1 MSSQT
6 SADTGFVFEPGR
18 ERQHAKHASLL
29 LSVSQTEGRETER
42 KEEREIDKEE
52 GEL

>member
-1 MSSQT
+1 MSS
-6 SADTGFVFEPGR
+6 SSDTGFVLEPLEIAR

-29 LSVSQTEGRETER
+29 LSVSQTEVRGTER
-42 KEEREIDKEE
+42 KEKRDRQEE